1 MLSSSTPR
9 AWKSLLFCRSTT
21 CRMQPVQVEPM
32 LKYRSTALRRNSPSE
47 TVPPWAAGRLNAGA
61 GSPTRGPAPEG
72 GGDPALPPPP
82 QAADA
87 RPRRAIAAA
96 RNEPRIL
103 IAAPPAWPD
112 AARTP
117 RRRSRRGH
125 SAPPGCGPAHRSG
138 GRTCSRPTRQ
148 RGSAP
153 PGSAGRG
160 TTSTSSSRTSTPSH
174 RPAPSISS
182 LQASEPPWSP
192 TPWLLA
198 ALVQQPLDL
207 VGQHLVR
214 GRPDLLESDDAVPA
228 DEEGLRHAGHAVVQG
243 GASSGIL
250 HHRPVASHLPHEHQG
265 GAIAILEVDAD
276 QDHALVRVPVP
287 RGRECG
293 MLFPAGGAPRGPEV
307 DDHDLT
313 PQVGQA
319 NRSRPVERLQ
329 GEARRPPAEERR
341 TDDVGIA
348 TQPEPEQRGE
358 QTHPDDHAAHPDPPP
373 PTAVSAARGRRPG
386 GMQPPGIARW
396 PVRRL

>member
-47 TVPPWAAGRLNAGA
+47 TVPPWAEGRLNAGA
-61 GSPTRGPAPEG
+61 GSPTRRLAPP
-72 GGDPALPPPP
+72 GDDGDTALPLPP

-117 RRRSRRGH
+117 RRRSRCGH

-214 GRPDLLESDDAVPA
+214 GRPDLLEADDAVPA

-243 GASSGIL
+243 GTSSGVL
-250 HHRPVASHLPHEHQG
+250 H
-265 GAIAILEVDAD
+265 
-276 QDHALVRVPVP
+276 
-287 RGRECG
+287 
-293 MLFPAGGAPRGPEV
+293 PAGRAPRGPEV

-319 NRSRPVERLQ
+319 NRSGLVEGPE
-329 GEARRPPAEERR
+329 GEVRRPPAEERR

-348 TQPEPEQRGE
+348 SQPEAEQRRE
-358 QTHPDDHAAHPDPPP
+358 QAHPDDHGAHRDPPA
-373 PTAVSAARGRRPG
+373 PTPVRAAGGPRRG
-386 GMQPPGIARW
+386 GMQPPRVARR
-396 PVRRL
+396 PGRRLLRVL